1 MKIVKPIVLTL
12 FLASLAAM
20 VMTACSDTKSYAELL
35 TDENHDV
42 NAFLVNHRVVGEVP
56 ADSVFEVGPNAPYYC
71 LDEEKNVYM
80 QVLNPGTKDNRV
92 ANDQQIYFRFTR
104 YNLQSYDSATNEFVG
119 GSYGNSD
126 DMSMGSTSFRY
137 GNYTL
142 TSSSQWGSGIQM
154 PLAYLGI
161 DCEVNLV
168 IKSQYGMTSEIAQ
181 VMPFLY
187 NVRYFPAL
195 SE

>member
-12 FLASLAAM
+12 FLASLAVM

-71 LDEEKNVYM
+71 IDEEKNVYM

-181 VMPFLY
+181 VIPFLY